1 MTSSFNSLKPL
12 QGRTVVAACSESKLE
27 ELAAGL
33 QGLGAKVLPFPVIE
47 LRPLE
52 DTRLVDRAIESLHE
66 YEWIIFTSVH
76 GVRFFLQRLRAVA
89 REQQAIPNICAIGP
103 ATAKALVES
112 GYTVAL
118 VPEKFAAEGI
128 IEALE
133 TRVGGLGVLAGCR
146 ILIPRAKEG
155 RDLLPN
161 ALLAAGA
168 LVDVVPCYQN
178 ARPDPDENILNQL
191 RTVNPDMFVF
201 TSSSA
206 VRNMIDILGYEDG
219 KRMLLKMVVAVLGPI
234 TGSTVESYGKFAEI
248 IPRESTV
255 ASLLNEICIY
265 CSRNHST
272 VDRQQ

>member
-1 MTSSFNSLKPL
+1 MASSFNSLKPL
-12 QGRTVVAACSESKLE
+12 QGRTVVTACSESKLE

-33 QGLGAKVLPFPVIE
+33 QGLGATVLPFPVID

-76 GVRFFLQRLRAVA
+76 GVRFFLQRLRTVT
-89 REQQAIPNICAIGP
+89 REQQPLPNICAIGP
-103 ATAKALVES
+103 ATAKAVLES
-112 GYTVAL
+112 GYAVAL
-118 VPEKFAAEGI
+118 VPEKFVAEGI

-133 TRVGGLGVLAGCR
+133 TRTGGLGVLAGCR

-155 RDLLPN
+155 REILPK

-178 ARPDPDENILNQL
+178 VRPEPDEGILNRLRMADPDML
-191 RTVNPDMFVF
+191 VF

-206 VRNMIDILGYEDG
+206 VRNMIDIVGYEDG
-219 KRMLLKMVVAVLGPI
+219 KRMLLKTVVAVLGPI
-234 TGSTVESYGKFAEI
+234 TGSTVESYGKCAEI
-248 IPRESTV
+248 VPRESTV
-255 ASLLNEICIY
+255 ASLLKEICIY